1 AKVVTSTAMAAAIQS
16 FQTHHKQHSQL
27 FQNATSAGGGQ
38 PYATANPVVMSQLL
52 TPRLAAVKSEADAIK
67 LLYDLEDMLA
77 ASFQANVGT
86 FADVVYNEKVM
97 SVGGIEAGH
106 VAYFAPAAG
115 KQSTPHGAFQSPDG
129 AVPPTS
135 IG

>member
-1 AKVVTSTAMAAAIQS
+1 MNAAGSMYTGSEPRRNVRSELRVTEGHAS
-16 FQTHHKQHSQL
+16 L
-27 FQNATSAGGGQ
+27 
-38 PYATANPVVMSQLL
+38 
-52 TPRLAAVKSEADAIK
+52 K
-67 LLYDLEDMLA
+67 LLFDLENMLA
-77 ASFQANVGT
+77 ASFQADVGT
-86 FADVVYNEKVM
+86 FADVSFNEKVM

-115 KQSTPHGAFQSPDG
+115 KPPTLDGAFQTPDG